1 MNLAIIRFIKPHIR
15 GDWMIGGRWR
25 VRFGITGTAALLAV
39 GCSTHDVRESEETHA
54 TVEREAASTS
64 AVEVPTVAE
73 WETLVQR
80 LEARVD
86 SVDRVLIGIPN
97 LSGSEQGALRR
108 DANAAQTSRARA
120 LGIRRGGDVEGL
132 ERRGSLRRLA
142 DSTRYWVVRDLDY
155 SVAYVTPDTEAM
167 LAELGER
174 WLAKLDSLG
183 LPPYRL
189 EITSVLRTPADQA
202 RLRRSNPNAADGVSA
217 HEYGTTIDIAYRR
230 FAAPANDAD
239 GLLANVHPAIEPQLR
254 LLRDIRMEETAA
266 TRSTELQA
274 VLGRVIREMREEGKL
289 LVMMERFQTVYHMT
303 VARRFPAS
311 ESVPVE

>member
-1 MNLAIIRFIKPHIR
+1 MASGL
-15 GDWMIGGRWR
+15 GGLWGR
-25 VRFGITGTAALLAV
+25 ITGAAVLLLV
-39 GCSTHDVRESEETHA
+39 GCSTYEVRETEDTHA
-54 TVEREAASTS
+54 AEQQQVAAASV
-64 AVEVPTVAE
+64 VEVPTVEE

-86 SVDRVLIGIPN
+86 SVDRVLIRIPN

-108 DANAAQTSRARA
+108 DANATQTARAQA

-132 ERRGSLRRLA
+132 EKRGSLRRLA
-142 DSTRYWVVRDLDY
+142 DSTRFWVVRDLDY
-155 SVAYVTPDTEAM
+155 SVPYVTPDTEAM

-174 WLAKLDSLG
+174 WLAQLDSLG
-183 LPPYRL
+183 LPRYRL

-202 RLRRSNPNAADGVSA
+202 RLRRSNPNAASGASA

-230 FAAPANDAD
+230 FAAPPGD
-239 GLLANVHPAIEPQLR
+239 GDELLAGVHPAIEPQLQ
-254 LLRDIRMEETAA
+254 LLRDLRMVETAA
-266 TRSTELQA
+266 TRGTELQA

-303 VARRFPAS
+303 VARRFPAG
-311 ESVPVE
+311 EPVPVE

>member
-1 MNLAIIRFIKPHIR
+1 MASGLGGIR
-15 GDWMIGGRWR
+15 GRIAG
-25 VRFGITGTAALLAV
+25 AAVLLLV
-39 GCSTHDVRESEETHA
+39 GCSTYEVRETEDTHGA
-54 TVEREAASTS
+54 EQQQVAAAS
-64 AVEVPTVAE
+64 VIEVPTVEE

-86 SVDRVLIGIPN
+86 SVDRVLIRIPN

-108 DANAAQTSRARA
+108 DANATQTARAQA

-142 DSTRYWVVRDLDY
+142 DSTRFWVVRDLDY
-155 SVAYVTPDTEAM
+155 SVPYVTPDTEAM

-174 WLAKLDSLG
+174 WLAQLDSLG
-183 LPPYRL
+183 LPRYRL

-202 RLRRSNPNAADGVSA
+202 RLRRSNPNAASGASA

-230 FAAPANDAD
+230 FAAPPGD
-239 GLLANVHPAIEPQLR
+239 GDELLAGVHPAIEPQLQ
-254 LLRDIRMEETAA
+254 LLRDLRMVETAA
-266 TRSTELQA
+266 TRGTELQA

-303 VARRFPAS
+303 VARRFPAG
-311 ESVPVE
+311 EPVPVE